1 MLVTLDADFT
11 APVFTAAPDREVT
24 VLIKA
29 NTVFNLKFTVE
40 DNREIDYVTVN
51 VDGVQGFPLRIEG
64 EGKNK
69 VEFAQALSLPGTPA
83 EYKMTITAYDVPA
96 QEAEVRSSKVEST
109 LSVSELPD
117 FSVLYLADVETD
129 RKSVV

>member
-51 VDGVQGFPLRIEG
+51 VDGVQGFPIRIEG

-69 VEFAQALSLPGTPA
+69 VEFAQALSLADHVVLTDIYA
-83 EYKMTITAYDVPA
+83 AREQNTIGI
-96 QEAEVRSSKVEST
+96 SSLDLLKERV
-109 LSVSELPD
+109 
-117 FSVLYLADVETD
+117 
-129 RKSVV
+129 